1 MNLLETV
8 EALCQIVQTQSQ
20 IISRQALLISE
31 YDSIESSELTRIN
44 ASIAEVERM
53 YSDLMDEE

>member
-1 MNLLETV
+1 MSLLETV
-8 EALCQIVQTQSQ
+8 EALCQIVQIQSQ

-31 YDSIESSELTRIN
+31 YDSIESSELTKID

-53 YSDLMDEE
+53 YSGLMDEE

>member
-1 MNLLETV
+1 MSLLETV
-8 EALCQIVQTQSQ
+8 EALCQIVQIQSQ

-31 YDSIESSELTRIN
+31 YDSIESSELTKIN

-53 YSDLMDEE
+53 YSGLMDEE

>member
-1 MNLLETV
+1 MSLLETV
-8 EALCQIVQTQSQ
+8 EALCQIVQIQSQ

-31 YDSIESSELTRIN
+31 YDSIESSELTKIN

-53 YSDLMDEE
+53 YSVLMDEE

>member
-8 EALCQIVQTQSQ
+8 EALCQIVKMQSQ